1 MAALILFA
9 LNDILKVGM
18 NIEARTHLLPIRVA
32 LAATLNVILGVIMIP
47 RWGIVGAAAATMI
60 SYLFMDA
67 FTIWACRNFYR
78 IKYDWWSVGK
88 LGVLATALLLV
99 PSLVPL
105 DRMVLDLGL
114 KCVLLGIFLLATLH
128 ITKIDLT
135 SLLRRSPGGIA

>member
-1 MAALILFA
+1 
-9 LNDILKVGM
+9 
-18 NIEARTHLLPIRVA
+18 
-32 LAATLNVILGVIMIP
+32 
-47 RWGIVGAAAATMI
+47 MI